1 MKEVM
6 AMAKIQR
13 AILSCYDKTGIVELA
28 RLLQEFEVEII
39 STSGTLKVL
48 QDAGVEAIRISE
60 FTGVPELL
68 NGRVKSLHHKV
79 HAGLLGIR
87 ENKVHQ
93 EQMEAH
99 GIPWIDMLVANL
111 HPLEEITSKS
121 GVSPDEIFE
130 QTDIGGAAMIR
141 SAAKNFRY
149 VTVVTSPD
157 HYARVMHEMRAHGG
171 EVDFITRYRLAQD
184 AFECTAAYD
193 RSLAEYFQRTE
204 PPEA

>member
-1 MKEVM
+1 MP
-6 AMAKIQR
+6 KIRR

-28 RLLQEFEVEII
+28 QLLREFDVEII
-39 STSGTLKVL
+39 STSGTLQVL
-48 QDAGVEAIRISE
+48 RDAGVEAMRISE

-93 EQMEAH
+93 EQLVAH
-99 GIPWIDMLVANL
+99 GIPWIDLLVVNL
-111 HPLEEITSKS
+111 HSLDEITAKT
-121 GVSPDEIFE
+121 GVSPDEVFE

-149 VTVVTSPD
+149 VTVVTNPR
-157 HYARVMHEMRAHGG
+157 HYAKVMHEMRAHDGS
-171 EVDFITRYRLAQD
+171 VSFTTRYRLAQD

-193 RSLAEYFQRTE
+193 RSLADYFQRTE

>member
-1 MKEVM
+1 MP
-6 AMAKIQR
+6 KIRR

-28 RLLQEFEVEII
+28 QLLREFDVEII
-39 STSGTLKVL
+39 STSGTLQVL
-48 QDAGVEAIRISE
+48 HDAGVKAISISE

-68 NGRVKSLHHKV
+68 NGRVKSLHHMV

-87 ENKVHQ
+87 DNKVHQ
-93 EQMEAH
+93 EQLEAH
-99 GIPWIDMLVANL
+99 GIPWIDLLVANL
-111 HPLEEITSKS
+111 HALDEITAKS
-121 GVSPDEIFE
+121 DVSPDEVFE

-149 VTVVTSPD
+149 VTVVTSPS
-157 HYARVMHEMRAHGG
+157 HYAKVMHEMRAHDGSVG
-171 EVDFITRYRLAQD
+171 FTTRYRLAQD

-193 RSLAEYFQRTE
+193 RSLADYFQRTE

>member
-1 MKEVM
+1 MP
-6 AMAKIQR
+6 KIRR

-28 RLLQEFEVEII
+28 QLLREFDVEII
-39 STSGTLKVL
+39 STSGTLQVL
-48 QDAGVEAIRISE
+48 LDAGVEAMRISE
-60 FTGVPELL
+60 FTGLPEML

-93 EQMEAH
+93 EQLEAH
-99 GIPWIDMLVANL
+99 GIPWIDLLVANL
-111 HPLEEITSKS
+111 HSLDEITAKS
-121 GVSPDEIFE
+121 GVSPDEVFD

-149 VTVVTSPD
+149 VTVVTSPR
-157 HYARVMHEMRAHGG
+157 HYAKVMHEMRAHEGS
-171 EVDFITRYRLAQD
+171 VSFSTRYRLAQD

-193 RSLAEYFQRTE
+193 RSLADFFQRTE